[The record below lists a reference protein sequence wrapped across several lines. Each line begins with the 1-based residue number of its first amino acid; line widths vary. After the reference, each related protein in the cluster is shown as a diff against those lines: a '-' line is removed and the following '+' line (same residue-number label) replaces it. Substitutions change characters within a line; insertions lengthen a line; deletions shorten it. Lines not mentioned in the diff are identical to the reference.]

1 MTPFKIHPM
10 RFALVLFTTSGLML
24 AQDQAPAPQ
33 PQPQPAPGGWRRVGD
48 PPPAPQAQPP
58 GPQAQAQDPSEPVDR
73 TDQYGQPAQ
82 APAAQAPAAHAQ
94 AQPDPAAPVHPPTPP
109 HPVARHAQSTPAPGQ
124 PAAVPVVPGE
134 PADDPA
140 RQAPATRPLR
150 NRAEI
155 QPALPLRPARTGA
168 PRNSTKTRNAKP
180 TSARAAGPRARPDST
195 FT

>member
-1 MTPFKIHPM
+1 MQYGDTSKAMRTSAMTPFKIHPM

-82 APAAQAPAAHAQ
+82 APAAQ
-94 AQPDPAAPVHPPTPP
+94 DPQIGYP
-109 HPVARHAQSTPAPGQ
+109 
-124 PAAVPVVPGE
+124 
-134 PADDPA
+134 
-140 RQAPATRPLR
+140 
-150 NRAEI
+150 
-155 QPALPLRPARTGA
+155 
-168 PRNSTKTRNAKP
+168 
-180 TSARAAGPRARPDST
+180 
-195 FT
+195 